1 MINANSPLKYDEF
14 MLRGIIEMSRRNQVV
29 VITPFTLSGAMA
41 PVTLAGALAQ
51 QNAEAL
57 AGIMF
62 SQVVRPGAPVVYG
75 GFTSNVDMRS
85 GSPAFGTPEFTR
97 AAQISGQL
105 ARRYGVP
112 FRSSNVNASNCVDVQ
127 SAYESQMALWGAV
140 MGGTNYLMHGAGWL
154 EGGLCASFEKFMVDV
169 DMLQQMA
176 EYLTPVQVD
185 EASLALDAI
194 KDVGPGGHFFG
205 TAHTRERYK
214 TAFYDPLLSDW
225 RNFETWSEAG
235 SVNATDR
242 AHQLYLR
249 ALGDYQQPALDPGL
263 AEELDAFVERRKAE
277 GGAPSDF

>member
-1 MINANSPLKYDEF
+1 M
-14 MLRGIIEMSRRNQVV
+14 
-29 VITPFTLSGAMA
+29 
-41 PVTLAGALAQ
+41 
-51 QNAEAL
+51 
-57 AGIMF
+57 
-62 SQVVRPGAPVVYG
+62 G

-97 AAQISGQL
+97 AAQLSGQL

-169 DMLQQMA
+169 ELLQQMA

-185 EASLALDAI
+185 EACLAIDAM

-205 TAHTRERYK
+205 TAHTQERYK

-242 AHQLYLR
+242 HTVSICGRWASINSR
-249 ALGDYQQPALDPGL
+249 RWTRGL
-263 AEELDAFVERRKAE
+263 QRNWMPSWTAARRKAGHPLTIE
-277 GGAPSDF
+277 FGISSRGAREEIQRRAE